1 MAWAAPLLSHLIA
14 VAHLPFLLSVFAV
27 TYRRHGADCSPAIH
41 RLFIVGNALI
51 VAAFACW
58 LLDRFACC
66 QISAA
71 LPFYPQLHA
80 WWHVFVSGGLYFQE
94 FGTMDLQAVIFFAGG
109 ILIQLVRTRAARLR
123 RTCMNSTLDLTGW
136 TRSDLT

>member
-1 MAWAAPLLSHLIA
+1 MVAWAAPLLSHLIA

-58 LLDRFACC
+58 LLDRFACR

-80 WWHVFVSGGLYFQE
+80 WWHVLAYAAVWVGLIVGMYLRCLSE
-94 FGTMDLQAVIFFAGG
+94 GEQARV
-109 ILIQLVRTRAARLR
+109 VAAEGWRLPLL
-123 RTCMNSTLDLTGW
+123 CAVPVEV
-136 TRSDLT
+136 